1 MGCQGMPA
9 EPAPTPAI
17 PTLPPTPAATALV
30 SEPSP
35 TATAAAAPLPTGVPV
50 SPTTPTPPPQAT
62 LPPPTDAPP
71 LEALRLEPVWTE
83 REFREPTN
91 LIQMQDGRMLVA
103 EQDGRVWA
111 FDPAG
116 SSVPAATEFLDIT
129 DRVSSRRSEE
139 GLLGLALDPTD
150 EQRLYVYYSAADP
163 RRSVVSRFTLA
174 ADGSR
179 ADPASELVILEVG
192 QPFANHNGGQI
203 AFGPDGYLYI
213 GLGDGGSAGDPLGS
227 GQDTSTLLG
236 SILRIDVSQSG
247 PERLY
252 AIPPDNPFASGGG
265 RAEIWAYGLRNP
277 WRFSFDRDTGEL
289 WTGDVGQNRW
299 EEIDLIARGGNYG
312 WNRLEGSHC
321 FSARDCDPHGHGSAG
336 VGILAGRP
344 TLLGDRR
351 LRVSRLRDPVAAG
364 RLRVRRLL
372 LGRGVRAEVCG
383 WAGGGARA
391 AGRHRAAHHVVRR
404 GQRRRAVPAVAEI
417 RRVSIVGV
425 SDVDV
430 LKITP
435 SFLRKQEPKKAIAT
449 GTLAFCVLSG
459 FRLSPE

>member
-1 MGCQGMPA
+1 M
-9 EPAPTPAI
+9 
-17 PTLPPTPAATALV
+17 
-30 SEPSP
+30 
-35 TATAAAAPLPTGVPV
+35 
-50 SPTTPTPPPQAT
+50 
-62 LPPPTDAPP
+62 PPPTDAPP
-71 LEALRLEPVWTE
+71 LEALRLEPLWTD

-203 AFGPDGYLYI
+203 AFGPDGYLYV

-299 EEIDLIARGGNYG
+299 EEIDLIERGGNYG
-312 WNRLEGSHC
+312 WNLLEGNHC
-321 FSARDCDPHGHGSAG
+321 FSARDCDHAGTVPPVWEYSLDGQPCSVIGGYVYRGSA
-336 VGILAGRP
+336 IPWL
-344 TLLGDRR
+344 
-351 LRVSRLRDPVAAG
+351 
-364 RLRVRRLL
+364 
-372 LGRGVRAEVCG
+372 RGVYVYGDFCSGEVFG
-383 WAGGGARA
+383 LRYADGQVVEHKRLADTGLRIMSFGEDNGG
-391 AGRHRAAHHVVRR
+391 
-404 GQRRRAVPAVAEI
+404 E
-417 RRVSIVGV
+417 
-425 SDVDV
+425 
-430 LKITP
+430 LY
-435 SFLRKQEPKKAIAT
+435 L
-449 GTLAFCVLSG
+449 LSQKSG
-459 FRLSPE
+459 IYRLSE